1 MNLREIKTNIKEKI
15 KWHITRE
22 GYTASDFHIDDVEEK
37 ICFENTPAP
46 LFCKTEAESKRADAI
61 LEYYNDLI
69 RRPSIEKLCKK
80 YDRDF

>member
-1 MNLREIKTNIKEKI
+1 MNLREMKRYIKEKV

-46 LFCKTEAESKRADAI
+46 LFCKTEAESKRADAV
-61 LEYYNDLI
+61 LEYYTKLI
-69 RRPSIEKLCKK
+69 KRDSIEKLCKK
-80 YDRDF
+80 YARDF